1 MFHFKPHF
9 LLALAVA
16 AMCAPGCRAQNAPV
30 NIKAATNNSNLV
42 ASWNFENSLAPTFAR
57 DGWSAQATF
66 APGDGKPRFVAGH
79 RGQGLVLEEPGRN
92 LLSPAAA
99 SLFDDAKPFA
109 VRGGA
114 KISLDKSGALSGTNA
129 LKIETP
135 GQNIGEGFAVPFA
148 RPDAAS
154 GLAGEVSLKGK
165 GRLRARLFDPDN
177 YVVGPSVYLELTPEW
192 KPYVLPP
199 LDFAPGGTGDLQL
212 IVETADKTATTF
224 YADQIGVEPNP
235 YATSWL
241 PGGQARG
248 AEKVSY
254 RFGEGAS
261 ELKEGTLLMWVK
273 FLWNEDTTLDYEG
286 GEGRDVQ
293 RQFVDSG
300 SRGIELKWSKY
311 NQLRMNTNSIGG
323 IETLDGKWHL
333 LGVAWSDKKSEIF
346 ADDKS
351 SDRSGAVSL
360 DPKKSLVFGPYANAI
375 IDDVMLFD
383 KAMTAAQVEKIWQEG
398 N

>member
-1 MFHFKPHF
+1 MLHPKPHF

-16 AMCAPGCRAQNAPV
+16 AMFAPGCRAQNAPASNNANV
-30 NIKAATNNSNLV
+30 VAT
-42 ASWNFENSLAPTFAR
+42 WNFDGSLDPTFAR
-57 DGWSAQATF
+57 DGWKAEATF
-66 APGDGKPRFVAGH
+66 APADGKPRFASGH
-79 RGQGLVLEEPGRN
+79 RGQGLVLEEPSRN

-99 SLFDDAKPFA
+99 GLFGDTKPFV

-114 KISLDKSGALSGTNA
+114 KISLDKSGALTGANA
-129 LKIETP
+129 LKIETA
-135 GQNIGEGFAVPFA
+135 GQTIGEGFAVPFA
-148 RPDAAS
+148 RPDAAN

-177 YVVGPSVYLELTPEW
+177 YVVGPPIYLELTPDW
-192 KPYVLPP
+192 KSYTLPP
-199 LDFAPGGTGDLQL
+199 LDFAPGGKGDLQL
-212 IVETADKTATTF
+212 IVETADRSATTF
-224 YADQIGVEPNP
+224 YADQIGAEPNP

-311 NQLRMNTNSIGG
+311 NQLRMGANSISG
-323 IETLDGKWHL
+323 ISTTDGKWHL

-351 SDRSGAVSL
+351 SDRNGVVSL
-360 DPKKSLVFGPYANAI
+360 DPKKSLVFGPYANAV
-375 IDDVMLFD
+375 IDDVMLLD
-383 KAMTAAQVEKIWQEG
+383 KALTAAQVAAVWKEG
-398 N
+398 K